1 LAKPRYN
8 ISIYNTLTRE
18 KEEFVPLQEGK
29 VSLYT
34 CGPTVYN
41 FQHIGNFKT
50 FIFEDVLV
58 RTLKYDGYD
67 VTHVMNITDVGHLT
81 SDADEGED
89 KMIKAMRREGKSVW
103 EIANFYTDFFFKDMD
118 RLNINR
124 PTIVTP
130 ATQHIED
137 MIALIQCLV
146 DKGHA
151 YVISDGVY
159 YDVSTF
165 PDYGKLSRQNLE
177 DQEAGA
183 RVEVNTEKHNPADFA
198 LWKHAGETHAM
209 KWPSPW
215 GIGYPGW
222 HIECSAMS
230 MRYLGE
236 TLDIHCGG
244 VDHIPIHHEN
254 EIAQSEGCT
263 GKQFVRYWMHSEFLL
278 INAGKMS
285 KSSGAAGEQQSRDMG
300 EGIEPLNTGGGGFL
314 TLQDL
319 VDQDIDPL
327 AYRYFCFT
335 AKYRAQLNYTDESIQ
350 AAARGLDGLYDFVT
364 RAAASSTGN
373 QAESI
378 RNPQSA
384 IRNQN
389 WQQPFIDKFVASIN
403 DDLNMPGAMAAVY
416 ELINEANRRNTPAEV
431 LPTLYDWDQV
441 LGLKLRETAEARLSE
456 TLPPDIQGLINAR
469 QEARKSRDFARA
481 DELRTQ
487 LRDKG
492 YEVEDTPQGV
502 RWKKVGT

>member
-1 LAKPRYN
+1 LPEPRYN
-8 ISIYNTLTRE
+8 LSIYNTLTRE
-18 KEEFVPLQEGK
+18 KEEFVPLTAGK
-29 VSLYT
+29 VGLYT

-50 FIFEDVLV
+50 FLFEDVLV
-58 RTLKYDGYD
+58 RTLCYDGYD

-103 EIANFYTDFFFKDMD
+103 EIARFYTDVFFQDMD

-130 ATQHIED
+130 ATEHIQE
-137 MIALIQCLV
+137 MIDLIQCLI
-146 DKGHA
+146 DRGHA

-165 PDYGKLSRQNLE
+165 PDYGKLSRQSLQ
-177 DQEAGA
+177 DMEAGA
-183 RVEVNTEKHNPADFA
+183 RVEVNSEKRHPADFA
-198 LWKHAGETHAM
+198 LWKRANETHAM

-215 GIGYPGW
+215 GVGFPGW

-230 MRYLGE
+230 MKYLGE
-236 TLDIHCGG
+236 TFDIHCGG

-263 GKQFVRYWMHSEFLL
+263 GKQFVRYWMHGEFLL

-285 KSSGAAGEQQSRDMG
+285 KSAGAAGEKSDRDMG
-300 EGIEPLNTGGGGFL
+300 EGIEPLNTSGGGFL
-314 TLQDL
+314 TLQNL
-319 VDQDIDPL
+319 VDQGTDPI

-350 AAARGLDGLYDFVT
+350 AAARALESIYDFVT
-364 RAAASSTGN
+364 RAAAQPAPTGGI
-373 QAESI
+373 EE
-378 RNPQSA
+378 
-384 IRNQN
+384 
-389 WQQPFIDKFVASIN
+389 WQQPYIDKFVASIN
-403 DDLNMPGAMAAVY
+403 DDLNMPGALAAVH
-416 ELINEANRRNTPAEV
+416 ELIGEANRRDQPAAI

-441 LGLKLRETAEARLSE
+441 LGLNLQETAQARLSE
-456 TLPPDIQGLINAR
+456 TLPPNVSGLIDER
-469 QEARKSRDFARA
+469 QEARKARDFKRA
-481 DELRTQ
+481 DEIRAQ
-487 LRDKG
+487 LRDLG
-492 YEVEDTPQGV
+492 YEIEDTPQGV
-502 RWKKVGT
+502 RWKKV